1 MLMKTQRKKMPDK
14 ERNEVMRSLSQVGQ
28 IGFTLTVCVLAGV
41 FIGRFLDGVFGTTPW
56 LLLVFSFIGAG
67 AAFKSLIDMAKR
79 L

>member
-1 MLMKTQRKKMPDK
+1 MKPRRKKMSDN

-28 IGFTLTVCVLAGV
+28 IGITLTVCVLAGV

-56 LLLVFSFIGAG
+56 LLLIFSLIGAG

-79 L
+79 M

>member
-1 MLMKTQRKKMPDK
+1 MKTQRKKMPDK